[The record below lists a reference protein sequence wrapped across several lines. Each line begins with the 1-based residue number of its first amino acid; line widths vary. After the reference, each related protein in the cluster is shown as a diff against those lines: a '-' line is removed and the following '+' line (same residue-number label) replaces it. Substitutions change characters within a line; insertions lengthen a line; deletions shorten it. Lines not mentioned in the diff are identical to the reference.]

1 MHRRAP
7 REPTWSGRLGSALVL
22 VSSVSFAADPPREA
36 PLRASL
42 SCRREVSPG
51 RVQCELEVAAQS
63 GRLAWAD
70 AVVVSVPEFAKPLR
84 SRVGPEQ
91 ALRRSERATT
101 LPLALA
107 ATRSGRGEL
116 RVEARAV
123 VCATRSNDACT
134 PLTRVAAAEVE
145 VGAREQR

>member
-7 REPTWSGRLGSALVL
+7 REPRWGRRVGLVL
-22 VSSVSFAADPPREA
+22 VLSSASLTAAEPRDAE
-36 PLRASL
+36 LRARL

-51 RVQCELEVAAQS
+51 RVQCELEVAVAR

-116 RVEARAV
+116 EVEARAV
-123 VCATRSNDACT
+123 VCVARSNADCT
-134 PLTRVAAAEVE
+134 PHTRVARAEVE

>member
-7 REPTWSGRLGSALVL
+7 RERKWTRRLGPALL
-22 VSSVSFAADPPREA
+22 LMSGIGAAAEPRQND
-36 PLRASL
+36 PLRATL
-42 SCRREVSPG
+42 VCRREVSPG
-51 RVQCELEVAAQS
+51 RVQCELEVAVKS

-91 ALRRSERATT
+91 ALRRSDRATT

-123 VCATRSNDACT
+123 VCTASSDDACT
-134 PLTRVAAAEVE
+134 PFTRIAAAEVE

>member
-7 REPTWSGRLGSALVL
+7 RESTLGCRLGTVLLLLSGVCSA
-22 VSSVSFAADPPREA
+22 AEPRES
-36 PLRASL
+36 SL
-42 SCRREVSPG
+42 HANLACRREVSPG
-51 RVQCELEVAAQS
+51 RVQCELEVTTAS

-91 ALRRSERATT
+91 ALRRSERTTT

-123 VCATRSNDACT
+123 VCATRSNADCT
-134 PLTRVAAAEVE
+134 PFTRVAAAEVE